1 MKWPSSTIQS
11 TSSACSASGCG
22 TSPPPSTK
30 NTAALPSSFRKVCIG
45 LRQRA
50 RLYLSAAAVVVAA
63 AIVLSW
69 ALARPSEP
77 EIDQLVR
84 VLALTPTSSLADV
97 GAGAGEISIA
107 IARHVPEG
115 IVYSTEIDPRL
126 LDKIRANARQAGARN
141 IIPVRG
147 KEHDTELPSDCCDA
161 IFLRDVYHHL
171 TDPIAMDRSLY
182 LAMRPGGR
190 LAIIDFEPIPGS
202 SPPPGVPANRGGHG
216 VPERVVSRELS
227 RAGFQFV
234 EIIDWPI

>member
-1 MKWPSSTIQS
+1 M
-11 TSSACSASGCG
+11 
-22 TSPPPSTK
+22 
-30 NTAALPSSFRKVCIG
+30 CIG

-50 RLYLSAAAVVVAA
+50 RLYLSAAAAVAA

-171 TDPIAMDRSLY
+171 TDPIGMDGSLY

-234 EIIDWPI
+234 EIIDWPIIRATKHYCVLFRKSLPTKAPDVTPGH